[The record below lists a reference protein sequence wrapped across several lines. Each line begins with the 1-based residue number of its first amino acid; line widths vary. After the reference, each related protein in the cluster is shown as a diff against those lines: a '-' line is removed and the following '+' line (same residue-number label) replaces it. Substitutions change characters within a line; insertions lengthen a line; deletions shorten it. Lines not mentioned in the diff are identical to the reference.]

1 MTVTFLQRDLERA
14 IKAARKAGLDMDK
27 TGFKADKSGTI
38 SVVPMAGG
46 ESPTDAKRANEWDEV
61 LKE

>member
-1 MTVTFLQRDLERA
+1 MTATFRQNDLRRA
-14 IKAARKAGLDMDK
+14 IKAARNAGLDMDK
-27 TGFKADKSGTI
+27 TGFKVDKNGTI

-46 ESPTDAKRANEWDEV
+46 ESSEDVKGANEWDEV